1 MTYPEQLSELIED
14 FKSID
19 DRMERLEYVFDLA
32 SEVNELP
39 TSEWDDSTRITGCQS
54 EAHVRVDLEDK
65 NVRLYSGAD
74 SKLVQGLMGI
84 LTIAIDQQPIE
95 TAQALTPDF
104 AVEMGILNSLSPSR
118 SNGFRNMFDKVMNDL
133 SGLNNGRG
141 STRHGIATIR

>member
-1 MTYPEQLSELIED
+1 MTYPEQLTDLIED

-54 EAHVRVDLEDK
+54 EAHVRVDIEDK

-84 LTIAIDQQPIE
+84 LTIAIDKQPIE

-133 SGLNNGRG
+133 SGVE
-141 STRHGIATIR
+141 

>member
-54 EAHVRVDLEDK
+54 EAHVRVDVEESS
-65 NVRLYSGAD
+65 VRLYAGAD

-133 SGLNNGRG
+133 LGVE
-141 STRHGIATIR
+141 

>member
-1 MTYPEQLSELIED
+1 MMYPEQLSELIED

-54 EAHVRVDLEDK
+54 EAHVRVDIEDES
-65 NVRLYSGAD
+65 VRLYSGAD

-118 SNGFRNMFDKVMNDL
+118 SNGFRNMFDKVMKDL
-133 SGLNNGRG
+133 SGVE
-141 STRHGIATIR
+141 

>member
-1 MTYPEQLSELIED
+1 MTYPQQLMELIED

-32 SEVNELP
+32 SEVNALP
-39 TSEWDDSTRITGCQS
+39 PSEWDDSTRITGCQS
-54 EAHVRVDLEDK
+54 EAHVRVDLEDR
-65 NVRLYSGAD
+65 NVRLYAGAD

-95 TAQALTPDF
+95 AAQALTPDF

-118 SNGFRNMFDKVMNDL
+118 SNGFRNMFDKVMHDL
-133 SGLNNGRG
+133 SG
-141 STRHGIATIR
+141 AE

>member
-1 MTYPEQLSELIED
+1 MTYPEQLMELIED

-39 TSEWDDSTRITGCQS
+39 TAEWDDSTRITGCQS
-54 EAHVRVDLEDK
+54 EAHVRVDVEDK
-65 NVRLYSGAD
+65 SVRLYAGAD

-84 LTIAIDQQPIE
+84 LTIAIDQQPVE

-118 SNGFRNMFDKVMNDL
+118 SNGFRNMFDKVMNEL
-133 SGLNNGRG
+133 SGVE
-141 STRHGIATIR
+141 

>member
-14 FKSID
+14 FKSIE

-54 EAHVRVDLEDK
+54 EAHVRVDVEDRS
-65 NVRLYSGAD
+65 VRLYAGAD

-133 SGLNNGRG
+133 SGVE
-141 STRHGIATIR
+141 

>member
-1 MTYPEQLSELIED
+1 MTYPEKLTELVED
-14 FKSID
+14 FQSID

-39 TSEWDDSTRITGCQS
+39 TEEWSDSTRIHGCQS
-54 EAHVRVDLEDK
+54 EAHVRVEIEDE

-84 LTIAIDQQPIE
+84 LTIAIDRQPVEIAR
-95 TAQALTPDF
+95 TLTPEF

-118 SNGFRNMFDKVMNDL
+118 SNGFRNMFDKVM
-133 SGLNNGRG
+133 
-141 STRHGIATIR
+141 STLMEEE

>member
-54 EAHVRVDLEDK
+54 EAHVRVDIEDK
-65 NVRLYSGAD
+65 SVRLYSGAD

-84 LTIAIDQQPIE
+84 LTIAIDQQPVE

-118 SNGFRNMFDKVMNDL
+118 SNGFRNMFDKVMKDL
-133 SGLNNGRG
+133 SGVE
-141 STRHGIATIR
+141 